1 MEEMSMTKLE
11 DLQTQYLDLNN
22 NMTNLQKAFDD
33 MQTAN
38 HADAVMSVEYDPEIV
53 KRIIE
58 QTPFTEFL
66 KQQGCVKSTT
76 KVKVG
81 YKEKTN
87 NTQSNWM
94 YEEDDIA
101 KATPSDF
108 EKRYATMS
116 ILHYPV
122 SIGDIAQKAGDFD
135 LFADEMNDGYIDIAN
150 TLDKTLLEGK
160 GDSKDFKGIFNSINT
175 NTIDLGG
182 DLLTK
187 GDLTSAFQGIIDEG
201 GYPTGLVCTAEV
213 ADQIND
219 IYFPG
224 TTKPLEYELTAGYNV
239 TAIVTTAGNQIPVIV
254 DRHVDNSVNEKLA
267 IIDSSS
273 IKVRE
278 LLSPSVVPWAK
289 TRLSNDQSIIQ
300 VITAYMD
307 AEYKNAQITGISRDD
322 ARPDLLR
329 TGDVSIS
336 VMGTDGKPVKG
347 AKLQFKDSDNN
358 TYKTGVTSAT
368 GVAEAL
374 QIPYGEYSLS
384 WDTLPTG
391 YTAITLAD
399 YEVKANRADLQL
411 IVTKS

>member
-1 MEEMSMTKLE
+1 MTKLDE
-11 DLQTQYLDLNN
+11 LQTQYLDLNN
-22 NMTNLQKAFDD
+22 NLTHLQKAFDD
-33 MQTAN
+33 MQTAQ
-38 HADAVMSVEYDPEIV
+38 HADAVMSVEYDPEII

-66 KQQGCVKSTT
+66 RAQGCIKPTT

-81 YKEKTN
+81 YKEKVNHT
-87 NTQSNWM
+87 TSNWM
-94 YEEDDIA
+94 LEEDDIA

-108 EKRYATMS
+108 RKKYATMS

-122 SIGDIAQKAGDFD
+122 SIGDIAQQAGDFD
-135 LFADEMNDGYIDIAN
+135 LFADEMNDGYIDLAN
-150 TLDKTLLEGK
+150 SLDKTLLEGK
-160 GDSKDFKGIFNSINT
+160 GDNKDFKGVFNSINT

-201 GYPTGLVCTAEV
+201 GYPTGIVCTSEI

-224 TTKPLEYELTAGYNV
+224 TSKALEYELTAGYNV
-239 TAIVTTAGNQIPVIV
+239 TGIVTTAGNRVPVIV
-254 DRHVDNSVNEKLA
+254 DRHVDNSKGEKLA

-278 LLSPSVVPWAK
+278 LLAPSVVPWAK

-307 AEYKNAQITGISRDD
+307 AEYKNAQITGVGKDTK
-322 ARPDLLR
+322 RPDLTR
-329 TGDVSIS
+329 TGDVSIT
-336 VMGTDGKPVKG
+336 VLGTDAKPVKG
-347 AKLQFKDSDNN
+347 AKLQFKDDNDK
-358 TYKTGVTSAT
+358 TFKTGVTNAN
-368 GVAEAL
+368 GKAEAS
-374 QIPYGEYSLS
+374 QIPYGNYHLS
-384 WDTLPTG
+384 WDTLPSGVTG
-391 YTAITLAD
+391 ITLAD
-399 YEVKANRADLQL
+399 YEVKANRADIQL
-411 IVTKS
+411 IVQK

>member
-1 MEEMSMTKLE
+1 MTKLDE
-11 DLQTQYLDLNN
+11 LQTQYLDLNN
-22 NMTNLQKAFDD
+22 NLNYLQKAFDD
-33 MQTAN
+33 MQTAQ
-38 HADAVMSVEYDPEIV
+38 HADAVMSVEYDPEII

-66 KQQGCVKSTT
+66 RAQGCIKPTT

-81 YKEKTN
+81 YKEKVNHT
-87 NTQSNWM
+87 TSNWM
-94 YEEDDIA
+94 LEEDDIA

-108 EKRYATMS
+108 RKKYATMS

-122 SIGDIAQKAGDFD
+122 SIGDIAQQAGDFD
-135 LFADEMNDGYIDIAN
+135 LFADEMNDGYIDLAN
-150 TLDKTLLEGK
+150 SLDKTLLEGK
-160 GDSKDFKGIFNSINT
+160 GDNKDFKGVFNSINT

-201 GYPTGLVCTAEV
+201 GYPTGIVCTSEI

-224 TTKPLEYELTAGYNV
+224 TSKALEYELTAGYNV
-239 TAIVTTAGNQIPVIV
+239 TGIVTTAGNRIPVIV
-254 DRHVDNSVNEKLA
+254 DRHVDNSKDEKLA

-278 LLSPSVVPWAK
+278 LLAPSVVPWAK

-307 AEYKNAQITGISRDD
+307 AEYKNAQITGVGKDTK
-322 ARPDLLR
+322 RPDLTR
-329 TGDVSIS
+329 TGDVSIT
-336 VMGTDGKPVKG
+336 VLGTDAKPVKG
-347 AKLQFKDSDNN
+347 AKLQFEDDNN
-358 TYKTGVTSAT
+358 KTFKTGVTNAN
-368 GVAEAL
+368 GKAEAS
-374 QIPYGEYSLS
+374 QIPYGKYHLS
-384 WDTLPTG
+384 WDTLPSGVTK
-391 YTAITLAD
+391 ITLAD
-399 YEVKANRADLQL
+399 YEVKANRADIQL
-411 IVTKS
+411 IVQK